1 MAQSS
6 MAQSSMAQSS
16 MAQASTRTHMDA
28 TSCVSWHGSGH
39 GRGRH
44 CAPAPTLS
52 TVHRASL
59 WQPLARACVCHRWMA
74 GSTRE
79 IFERAAPPIRDRAVL
94 PYACTLCAQRDSS
107 TQLYSCSAP
116 PMAPRRGA
124 ERLCFCNGFT
134 ASSSACDV
142 AMPHWGAN
150 RYDLSMCHVARS
162 VESLS
167 RVVSRSVSVVSCLC
181 CCASGIVVFSMKLEN
196 VRRVGVCHT
205 GIRFRESTPHTVA
218 RTRGRRNMLLK
229 C

>member
-1 MAQSS
+1 
-6 MAQSSMAQSS
+6 

-94 PYACTLCAQRDSS
+94 PYACTLCAQCDSS

-116 PMAPRRGA
+116 PMAPRRRA

-150 RYDLSMCHVARS
+150 RYDLCAMW
-162 VESLS
+162 LDQS
-167 RVVSRSVSVVSCLC
+167 RVVSRVSEVVRLRDRN
-181 CCASGIVVFSMKLEN
+181 A
-196 VRRVGVCHT
+196 VRILSRT
-205 GIRFRESTPHTVA
+205 GP
-218 RTRGRRNMLLK
+218 RT
-229 C
+229 